1 MPLLLRRMGEEEK
14 IKMKSQVVACAA
26 AFVTNLT
33 GRAGEE
39 DDISEEVKDEGKQLL
54 SQYSQQLVEAI
65 SVLLQLSID

>member
-39 DDISEEVKDEGKQLL
+39 DDISEEEKEEGKQLL
-54 SQYSQQLVEAI
+54 S
-65 SVLLQLSID
+65 